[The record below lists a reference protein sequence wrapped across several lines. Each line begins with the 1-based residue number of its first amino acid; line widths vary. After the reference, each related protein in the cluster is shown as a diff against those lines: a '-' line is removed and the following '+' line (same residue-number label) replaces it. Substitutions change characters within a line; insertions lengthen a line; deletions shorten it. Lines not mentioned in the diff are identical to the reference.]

1 MGEQKTA
8 LVTGAAMGMGAIK
21 ARKLAEKGWQVFAG
35 VLPGADTSELGQ
47 HANITQ
53 VEQDVSSD
61 ESVIASAKTVD
72 AALGGRGLDLLIN
85 NAGIAN
91 IGTGVLE
98 GASIEQGKKM
108 FEINTW
114 GMMRVIQAFLPMV
127 RRASPP
133 ARIINFASGAVRAN
147 PPGSGMYNMSKHAVI
162 GMTQTLRHELAPFG
176 IQVTAIEP
184 GAVKTHMTA
193 NSRETTKSIW
203 QNVSDEISNVYGP
216 HLKKATTEILP
227 DMIENSGNPPEL
239 VANQVLGL
247 LEKNNWKPS
256 YMVGD
261 DVKMI
266 GPLFKLLPART
277 FEKIIQKTY
286 QIPQYA
292 G

>member
-8 LVTGAAMGMGAIK
+8 LVTGAAMGMGAVK
-21 ARKLAEKGWQVFAG
+21 ARMLAEKGWHVFAG

-47 HANITQ
+47 HANITP
-53 VEQDVSSD
+53 VDQDVSDD
-61 ESVIASAKTVD
+61 ESVIASAKSVES
-72 AALGGRGLDLLIN
+72 ALDGRGLDLLIN

-98 GASIEQGKKM
+98 GASIPDGKKM

-127 RRASPP
+127 RRAKPP
-133 ARIINFASGAVRAN
+133 GRIINFASGAVRAN
-147 PPGSGMYNMSKHAVI
+147 PPGSGIYNMSKHAVI
-162 GMTQTLRHELAPFG
+162 GMTKTLRHELAPFG

-203 QNVSDEISNVYGP
+203 KNVSDEMNQVYGP

-227 DMIENSGNPPEL
+227 DMIENSGNPPEY
-239 VANQVLGL
+239 VAEQVLSL
-247 LEKNNWKPS
+247 LDKDNWNTS
-256 YMVGD
+256 YMVGK
-261 DVKMI
+261 DVKAMA
-266 GPLFKLLPART
+266 PLVKLLPERT
-277 FEKIIQKTY
+277 FEKMIQKTY
-286 QIPQYA
+286 QIPQYK